1 MQHTHYRQ
9 VLGHMLRDVPH
20 DGHERATHA
29 WVCAEVARLL
39 GVRNV
44 HAESNERVQHDG
56 GAAAHTLHIPD
67 ETLTVT
73 QARTLG
79 IQDTRDVLGG
89 VVPYAF
95 LATKVIGHPLITEA
109 AQRVD
114 GWNQALATALMPAT
128 LPGYTVFSRAD
139 ATQAAAALRKGG
151 GVRLKLPTGVGGNG
165 QWRID
170 DAAQLDAAL
179 DALPPAYLATH
190 GAVLE
195 RNVVQPHAH
204 SVGGC
209 ASAASRS
216 PTTALNAACAMAMV
230 QRCMAVPACAS
241 TAARS
246 KRLPP
251 ARCPR
256 LKNRWSRRPACTI
269 DSSLP
274 RILPC
279 RSRVAITMS

>member
-9 VLGHMLRDVPH
+9 VLGHTLRDVSR

-39 GVRNV
+39 GVRTM
-44 HAESNERVQHDG
+44 HAESNERVQKDG
-56 GAAAHTLHIPD
+56 REQPSTLHIPD
-67 ETLTVT
+67 ETLTIA

-139 ATQAAAALRKGG
+139 ATQAAAALR
-151 GVRLKLPTGVGGNG
+151 TGV
-165 QWRID
+165 
-170 DAAQLDAAL
+170 
-179 DALPPAYLATH
+179 
-190 GAVLE
+190 
-195 RNVVQPHAH
+195 
-204 SVGGC
+204 
-209 ASAASRS
+209 
-216 PTTALNAACAMAMV
+216 AC
-230 QRCMAVPACAS
+230 
-241 TAARS
+241 
-246 KRLPP
+246 
-251 ARCPR
+251 
-256 LKNRWSRRPACTI
+256 
-269 DSSLP
+269 D
-274 RILPC
+274 
-279 RSRVAITMS
+279 